1 MDGQHTDGQQT
12 EGGDVVE
19 QILDVIAKEGMVD
32 RARIT
37 LESTLE
43 DLQLKSMDI
52 VVILTGL
59 EEKFSVYIPIDGPL
73 AEAKNV
79 RDFVDHVMDYLA
91 QQQGA

>member
-1 MDGQHTDGQQT
+1 MDGQHM
-12 EGGDVVE
+12 EKGDIVE

-37 LESTLE
+37 LDSTLE

-79 RDFVDHVMDYLA
+79 REFVDHVMEQLA

>member
-1 MDGQHTDGQQT
+1 MEKADI
-12 EGGDVVE
+12 VE

-32 RARIT
+32 RAKIT
-37 LESTLE
+37 LDSTLE

-73 AEAKNV
+73 AEAKDV
-79 RDFVDHVMDYLA
+79 RGFVEHVVDYIA

>member
-1 MDGQHTDGQQT
+1 MDGQHMDK
-12 EGGDVVE
+12 GDVVE

-32 RARIT
+32 RAKIT
-37 LESTLE
+37 LDATLE

-79 RDFVDHVMDYLA
+79 REFVNHVMEYLS

>member
-1 MDGQHTDGQQT
+1 MDGQHM
-12 EGGDVVE
+12 EKGDVVE

-37 LESTLE
+37 LDSTLE

-79 RDFVDHVMDYLA
+79 REFVDHVMEQLA

>member
-1 MDGQHTDGQQT
+1 MDGQHM
-12 EGGDVVE
+12 EKGDVVE

-37 LESTLE
+37 LDSTLE

-79 RDFVDHVMDYLA
+79 REFVDHVVEQLA